1 MDSGSERTSTPRSES
16 FWLVAYFLSRCTAA
30 GNRPPVQ
37 LGVGSWKEAYDR
49 FYDSCG
55 QGRDVA
61 RFRNSLRGTRDT
73 FDSHLPNSRRG
84 FLAADHKTPRPLGSI
99 ATAILAT
106 WRERTDAELFAVIEE
121 LLAGPASLAAAEQQP
136 SALERPES
144 VRVSRGAV
152 LRRSRSTPLA
162 EGREGRVAVRRSVEA
177 KRVGDRA
184 EQIVRAE
191 LLRTLPPAAAETLV
205 HHAAIGETP
214 GYDLSYSRD
223 GDLFAV
229 EVKGTVSASM
239 DTFEITAGEVLASRR
254 LGSRYHLYLVAS
266 VDSSSPNLQV
276 IEGLGNE
283 FDLTPTRFV
292 ARLRSE

>member
-1 MDSGSERTSTPRSES
+1 MDSGSERTATPRSET
-16 FWLVAYFLSRCTAA
+16 FWLVAYFLSRCTGG
-30 GNRPPVQ
+30 GNAPPEA
-37 LGVGSWKEAYDR
+37 LGVSTWKAAYER
-49 FYDSCG
+49 FYPACG
-55 QGRDVA
+55 EGRDLA
-61 RFRNSLRGTRDT
+61 RFRNSLKNARDS
-73 FDSHLPNSRRG
+73 FDSHVPNGRRG
-84 FLAADHKTPRPLGSI
+84 WLDADHQTPGRLGAI
-99 ATAILAT
+99 PAAILSA
-106 WRERTDAELFAVIEE
+106 WGDRSDAELFAVIEE
-121 LLAGPASLAAAEQQP
+121 LLADPASLAAAERQP

-152 LRRSRSTPLA
+152 LRRSKSTPPA
-162 EGREGRVAVRRSVEA
+162 EGREGRVAVRRSLEA

-191 LLRTLPPAAAETLV
+191 LMRTLPPAAAETLV

-223 GDLFAV
+223 GELFAV

-276 IEGLGNE
+276 IAGLGDD